1 MKKPKNI
8 REFIRHQIQEKVMRT
23 SRKKKLEHFFSLYN
37 EGMTVLDVGVSSE
50 KKKGGLQ
57 RNYFLKNFP
66 YLSEYYTG
74 LGIQDLDGMD
84 KLFPGK
90 KFVQYSGD
98 IFPFQDKQFDWVY
111 SNGVIEHVGDEQA
124 QLNFLN
130 EMLRV
135 GKNVFFTTP
144 NKYFP
149 IEAHTQVFFIHW
161 NDNIFDNW
169 KQKNLTYEPKEFLF
183 LLSKKKIR
191 RILERSNASN
201 CKIHNNFPS
210 FYPMTFT
217 VICRCS

>member
-8 REFIRHQIQEKVMRT
+8 REFIKHQIQEKVMRT
-23 SRKKKLEHFFSLYN
+23 SRKKKLEHFFSLCK

-98 IFPFQDKQFDWVY
+98 IFSFQDKQFDWVY

-161 NDNIFDNW
+161 NDKIFDNW
-169 KQKNLTYEPKEFLF
+169 KRRNLTYEPKEFLF
-183 LLSKKKIR
+183 LLSKKK
-191 RILERSNASN
+191 LEEFLKGQMHLIA
-201 CKIHNNFPS
+201 KFATIFLVFFP
-210 FYPMTFT
+210 
-217 VICRCS
+217 